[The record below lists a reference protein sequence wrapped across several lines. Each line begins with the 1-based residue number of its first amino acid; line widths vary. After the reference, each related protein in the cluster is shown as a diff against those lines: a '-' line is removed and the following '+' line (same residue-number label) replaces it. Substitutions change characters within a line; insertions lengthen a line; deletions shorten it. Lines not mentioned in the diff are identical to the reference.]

1 MSRLTSE
8 SSMRASHS
16 PFDEGRMQSALKKL
30 SSGGISKGWII
41 GGAVGLMA
49 AWMIWHFGPDF
60 VRYVKMERM

>member
-16 PFDEGRMQSALKKL
+16 PSDEGRMQSALKKL
-30 SSGGISKGWII
+30 GEAKISKGWMI
-41 GGAVGLMA
+41 GGAVGLVA